1 MIVLNIDKM
10 PEGCKKCRFYNNGY
24 CSITH
29 EFITAYPKLGSC
41 PIIGEIPD
49 VMTYT
54 IPDGVD
60 IDSFLS
66 GVDFVFSFIE
76 DE

>member
-1 MIVLNIDKM
+1 MIVLNIDEM
-10 PEGCKKCRFYNNGY
+10 PEECKKCRFYNNGY

-29 EFITAYPKLGSC
+29 EFITAYPKPGSC
-41 PIIGEIPD
+41 PII